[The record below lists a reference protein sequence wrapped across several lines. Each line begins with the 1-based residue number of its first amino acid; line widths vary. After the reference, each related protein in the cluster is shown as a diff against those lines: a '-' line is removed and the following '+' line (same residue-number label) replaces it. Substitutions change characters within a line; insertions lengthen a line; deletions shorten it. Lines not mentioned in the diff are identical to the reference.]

1 MRVFLIIF
9 SFINAFL
16 YFMFYAFFDSIMNL
30 TGGLSISPD
39 IVAFLKLL
47 ILIVFGFLIGLVVSL
62 LLKLNIE
69 KSFFDYKTALIAGIF
84 PFIFLI
90 LSIGSITNFIVAN
103 ILQSNRQL
111 TELLFYFLSR
121 QIIFSLWFGFA
132 IGVSVRIAF
141 KKKIKH
147 EITYNLNNI
156 E

>member
-39 IVAFLKLL
+39 IVAFLKLV

-90 LSIGSITNFIVAN
+90 LSIGSITNFIADN

-132 IGVSVRIAF
+132 IGVSVRITF